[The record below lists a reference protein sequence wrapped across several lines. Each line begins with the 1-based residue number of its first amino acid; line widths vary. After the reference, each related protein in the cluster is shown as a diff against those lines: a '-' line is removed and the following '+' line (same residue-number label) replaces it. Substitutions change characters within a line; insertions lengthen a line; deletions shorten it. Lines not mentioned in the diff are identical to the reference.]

1 MNKAILIGRLT
12 ADPELQ
18 TTSSG
23 VDVCRFSLAI
33 NRPFKSQNGETQA
46 DFLNIVVWRAAAQ
59 NCYKYLKKGS
69 QCAVVGSIQ
78 TRSYEDNN
86 GVKRYVTEIV
96 AENVE
101 FLGEQTHHLTTMNTV
116 HLFHNQKLQNQQST
130 NSNQSK
136 TTNCHFNF

>member
-1 MNKAILIGRLT
+1 MNKGILVGRLT

-18 TTSSG
+18 TTNSG

-33 NRPFKSQNGETQA
+33 NRPFKSQDGETQT

-59 NCYKYLKKGS
+59 NCARFLRKGS
-69 QCAVVGSIQ
+69 QCAVIGTIQ

-96 AENVE
+96 ADNVE
-101 FLGEQTHHLTTMNTV
+101 FLGKPAGQSDDYGEPAPRP
-116 HLFHNQKLQNQQST
+116 QQSQ
-130 NSNQSK
+130 QSK
-136 TTNCHFNF
+136 RPAIDKLEPVEDDDLPF

>member
-23 VDVCRFSLAI
+23 TDVCRFSLAI
-33 NRPFKSQNGETQA
+33 NRPFKSQSGETQA

-101 FLGEQTHHLTTMNTV
+101 FLGKANASSSDDEYSAPAPQPKASKPAID
-116 HLFHNQKLQNQQST
+116 KLEPIEDDELP
-130 NSNQSK
+130 
-136 TTNCHFNF
+136 F